1 MRNSACKGSVSMTLE
16 ELQEEIVADLTTE
29 LQDDGDFNA
38 SILAVKVKNVI
49 KEIKSARMYPS
60 SYTDEKIIK
69 DLSDNYYSFI
79 IKLARYDYNQVGAEG
94 QSAYS
99 EGDTSRTWVD
109 RNSLFNGIAP
119 FVKIL

>member
-1 MRNSACKGSVSMTLE
+1 MTLE

-29 LQDDGDFNA
+29 LQGDDDFNA
-38 SILAVKVKNVI
+38 SILAVKVKNAI

-60 SYTDEKIIK
+60 SYKDEKIIN
-69 DLSDNYYSFI
+69 DLSDNYYSSI
-79 IKLARYDYNQVGAEG
+79 INLARYDYNQVGAEG
-94 QSAYS
+94 QSVYS

>member
-1 MRNSACKGSVSMTLE
+1 MTLE

-29 LQDDGDFNA
+29 LSKDDDLSA
-38 SILAVKVKNVI
+38 TILAIKVKNAI
-49 KEIKSARMYPS
+49 REIKSARMYPS
-60 SYTDEKIIK
+60 SYTDEKIIN
-69 DLSDNYYSFI
+69 DLSDNYYSSI
-79 IKLARYDYNQVGAEG
+79 INLARYDYNQVGAEG

>member
-1 MRNSACKGSVSMTLE
+1 MKSLACKGSVSMTLE

-29 LQDDGDFNA
+29 LQGDDDFNA
-38 SILAVKVKNVI
+38 SILAVKVKNAI
-49 KEIKSARMYPS
+49 KDIKSARMYPS

-69 DLSDNYYSFI
+69 DLSDNYYSSI
-79 IKLARYDYNQVGAEG
+79 INLARYDYNQVGAEG

>member
-1 MRNSACKGSVSMTLE
+1 MKSLACKGSVSMTLD

-29 LQDDGDFNA
+29 LQGDDDFNA
-38 SILAVKVKNVI
+38 SILAVKVKNAI

-69 DLSDNYYSFI
+69 DLSDNYYSSI
-79 IKLARYDYNQVGAEG
+79 INLARYDYNQVGAEG

>member
-1 MRNSACKGSVSMTLE
+1 MTLD
-16 ELQEEIVADLTTE
+16 ELQDEIVADLTIE
-29 LQDDGDFNA
+29 LSEDDDFSA
-38 SILAVKVKNVI
+38 DVLAVKVKNAI

-69 DLSDNYYSFI
+69 DLSDNYYSSI
-79 IKLARYDYNQVGAEG
+79 INLARYDYNQVGAEG
-94 QSAYS
+94 HSAYS
-99 EGDTSRTWVD
+99 EGGTSRTWVD

>member
-1 MRNSACKGSVSMTLE
+1 MTLD
-16 ELQEEIVADLTTE
+16 ELQDEIVADLTIE
-29 LQDDGDFNA
+29 LSEDDDFSA
-38 SILAVKVKNVI
+38 DVLAVKVKNAI

-69 DLSDNYYSFI
+69 DLSDNYYSSI
-79 IKLARYDYNQVGAEG
+79 INLARYDYNQVGAEG

-99 EGDTSRTWVD
+99 EGDNSRTWVD